1 MIRTPLPALDSNYV
15 YSIQDLDEFEGYSLS
30 IYDRYAA
37 TYYDDNTPLASV
49 GLAEYPSDFEM
60 VIRQAVVILAREHP
74 EYYTT
79 TLPDTYHFYTQALYS
94 TVSEDEIR

>member
-15 YSIQDLDEFEGYSLS
+15 YSIQPLEDAEEYSLC
-30 IYDRYAA
+30 IYPKHEAI
-37 TYYDDNTPLASV
+37 YYDDNAPLAYV
-49 GLAEYPSDFEM
+49 VLAEYPADFEM
-60 VIRQAVVILAREHP
+60 VIRQAVVILAREHS

-94 TVSEDEIR
+94 TVSENEIR

>member
-60 VIRQAVVILAREHP
+60 VIRQAVVILAREHS

-94 TVSEDEIR
+94 TVSENEIR